1 MAISGVMERVPSRDL
16 REMEGMN
23 AFFIIP
29 AISGDSIMSL
39 LSTHPPVEARI
50 RALEEME
57 RRMEF

>member
-1 MAISGVMERVPSRDL
+1 
-16 REMEGMN
+16 MEGMN

-29 AISGDSIMSL
+29 AISGDSIMGL

-57 RRMEF
+57 RKMEF